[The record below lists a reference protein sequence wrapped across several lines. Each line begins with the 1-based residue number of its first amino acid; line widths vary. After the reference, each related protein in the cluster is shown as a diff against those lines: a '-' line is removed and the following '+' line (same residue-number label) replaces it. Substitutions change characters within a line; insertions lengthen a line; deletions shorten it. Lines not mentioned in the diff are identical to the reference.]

1 MPARWEPQGGAKM
14 GVAASST
21 TINSGLVVKDG
32 IENGS
37 LGLILLISLSFFFF
51 LIYRMTT
58 W

>member
-37 LGLILLISLSFFFF
+37 LGLILLISLSFFF